1 MKQMSNNFGSRLRSS
16 QECIFYLLRLALSND
31 SVCPLSDSIEW
42 KEVIDLSFD
51 QGVAAVAVDGL
62 QRSLESLPLTPPE
75 GKGMQDA
82 ESLELSL
89 DSPELEDLKYEWF
102 GSVFTEEQNYS
113 DISSRVEVLAR
124 NFKEKGIKALLVKG
138 LSYASYYPI
147 PQHRTFGDIDIFS
160 PESYQQVDDI
170 LRDIADNFSVE
181 YYRHSHCSLDG
192 ISIENHK
199 YLCDVRGQKRWQ
211 ALEEELSSY
220 ALDVLSSKDE
230 GGIYFPD
237 GRLSVLFFLYHAQ
250 AHLIFESLSLRFL
263 TDWAVMLN
271 KEIEL
276 ISSDW
281 FKDSIKKFGL
291 EKITGVLTSL
301 CIKHLGTDRSL
312 LPESILRLSDNIG
325 DSLEMKVLDDMFRKE
340 KEGFGNSSLISRL
353 ERAIVMFKRG
363 WKYREFLGVSPL
375 VFVIEKW
382 VGIVKEKLR
391 KKR

>member
-1 MKQMSNNFGSRLRSS
+1 MIGFRVFLSIIAGSVKQSVKNLCTLLSS
-16 QECIFYLLRLALSND
+16 A
-31 SVCPLSDSIEW
+31 IEARQKANYQVKNISLPDYIDW
-42 KEVIDLSFD
+42 KELIDLSYS
-51 QGVAAVAVDGL
+51 QGVASLAVDGL
-62 QRSLESLPLTPPE
+62 QRLYDVNPE
-75 GKGMQDA
+75 
-82 ESLELSL
+82 LELAL
-89 DSPELEDLKYEWF
+89 DKPELEDLKYEWF

-160 PESYQQVDDI
+160 PESYQQIDVI

-211 ALEEELSSY
+211 DLEKELSSY

-263 TDWAVMLN
+263 TDWVVMLN
-271 KEIEL
+271 KERDL

-301 CIKHLGTDRSL
+301 CIKYLGPDRSL
-312 LPESILRLSDNIG
+312 LPESLLQLADSIG
-325 DSLEMKVLDDMFRKE
+325 DSLERKVLDDIFRKE
-340 KEGFGNSSLISRL
+340 KEGFGNSSLVSRL
-353 ERAIVMFKRG
+353 GRAILMLKRG

-375 VFVIEKW
+375 AFVIEKS
-382 VGIVKEKLR
+382 VGIVKEKLTR
-391 KKR
+391 GR

>member
-1 MKQMSNNFGSRLRSS
+1 MKQSPEVLFH
-16 QECIFYLLRLALSND
+16 LLRISLGNNSTSSL
-31 SVCPLSDSIEW
+31 PDSIDWNEA
-42 KEVIDLSFD
+42 IDLSFD
-51 QGVAAVAVDGL
+51 QGVAAIAVDGL
-62 QRSLESLPLTPPE
+62 EKGEVLGMK
-75 GKGMQDA
+75 GKA
-82 ESLELSL
+82 L
-89 DSPELEDLKYEWF
+89 DVLDLPELEDLKYEWF

-170 LRDIADNFSVE
+170 LIDIADNFSVE

-230 GGIYFPD
+230 GGIYYPD

-271 KEIEL
+271 KEREL
-276 ISSDW
+276 ISSGW
-281 FKDSIKKFGL
+281 FKENVEKFGL
-291 EKITGVLTSL
+291 KKITGVLTSL
-301 CIKHLGTDRSL
+301 CIKHLGSDRSL
-312 LPESILRLSDNIG
+312 LPESLLQLADSIG
-325 DSLEMKVLDDMFRKE
+325 DSLERKVLDDIFRKE
-340 KEGFGNSSLISRL
+340 KEGFGNSSLVSRL
-353 ERAIVMFKRG
+353 GRAIVMFKRG
-363 WKYREFLGVSPL
+363 WKYKEFLGVSPL
-375 VFVIEKW
+375 VFVTEKW
-382 VGIVKEKLR
+382 VGIVKEKLTR
-391 KKR
+391 GR